1 MNRLHD
7 FPFKRVL
14 VLGLAKSGLATCNVL
29 LRNGIAVIANDS
41 RTDQPDLALIELK
54 EKGVQLVLGEH
65 PLSLLDEI
73 DLVIKSPGIPYQNE
87 LVNNALIKNIPVWTE
102 IELLSYLTNQPLV
115 GITGSN
121 GKTTTTMLI
130 NEMLKHS
137 QQKPKI
143 AGNIGT
149 VAVEVAEQLHQDE
162 TLVLELSSFQ
172 LMGVER
178 FRPKVAVL
186 LNLFEAHLDY
196 HGDFNNYQVAKAKIF
211 AQQTEADYLVYNADD
226 AKVVALVQSSQAQK
240 IPFSLKSKQPNG
252 VWIDEQAVYFRE
264 QHMIDL
270 NKIRLVGDHNRE
282 NSLAGIGAAMLV
294 GANKAGIEQTLTTFS
309 GVEHRLQ
316 FVLEKQGRQFYN
328 DSKATNIL
336 ASSKALSSFKR
347 PTLLIAGGLDRGNDF
362 DELIPFL
369 TNIKGMFLY
378 GETAGKLAEAGNIAG
393 IKQIEQAETLKEMV
407 YAAFEASEPGDI
419 ILLSPA
425 CASWDQFKTFEER
438 GDMFIELVHT
448 L

>member
-1 MNRLHD
+1 MNQLNN

-14 VLGLAKSGLATCNVL
+14 VLGLAKSGLATCHVL
-29 LRNGIAVIANDS
+29 LRNGIDVIANDFKA
-41 RTDQPDLALIELK
+41 DANDPGLIELTT
-54 EKGVQLVLGEH
+54 KGVQIIVGAH
-65 PLSLLDEI
+65 PLSLLTGV
-73 DLVIKSPGIPYQNE
+73 DLVIKSPGIPYHNE
-87 LVNNALIKNIPVWTE
+87 LVKHALDQALPVWTE
-102 IELLSYLTNQPLV
+102 IELLNYLTNQPIV

-130 NEMLKHS
+130 NDMLKHS

-149 VAVEVAEQLHQDE
+149 VAVEVAEQLNVDE

-172 LMGVER
+172 LMGVDQ
-178 FRPKVAVL
+178 FQPKVAVL

-196 HGDFNNYQVAKAKIF
+196 HGDFNHYQAAKAKIF
-211 AQQTEADYLVYNADD
+211 AQQTEEDSLVYNADD
-226 AKVVALVQSSQAQK
+226 DRVVELIQSSKAQRL
-240 IPFSLKSKQPNG
+240 PFSLKHKQPHG
-252 VWIDEQAVYFRE
+252 IWVDDRSVYFKE

-270 NKIRLVGDHNRE
+270 DKIRLVGEHNLE
-282 NSLAGIGAAMLV
+282 NALASIGASMLV
-294 GANKAGIEQTLTTFS
+294 GANKAGIEQTLTTFT

-336 ASSKALSSFKR
+336 ASSKALSSFKQ

-369 TNIKGMFLY
+369 SNVKGMYLY
-378 GETAGKLAEAGNIAG
+378 GETASKLAEAGKKSG
-393 IKQIEQAETLKEMV
+393 IKQIKQAETLEEMV
-407 YAAFEASEPGDI
+407 YAAFEASAPGDV

-438 GDMFIELVHT
+438 GDMFVELVHT

>member
-1 MNRLHD
+1 MNRLNN

-14 VLGLAKSGLATCNVL
+14 VLGLAKSGLATCHVL
-29 LRNGIAVIANDS
+29 LRNGIEVIANDFKAAEN
-41 RTDQPDLALIELK
+41 DPALIELK
-54 EKGVQLVLGEH
+54 TEGAQIIVGEH
-65 PLSLLDEI
+65 PLSLLAGI

-87 LVNNALIKNIPVWTE
+87 LVKHALDHSIPVWTE
-102 IELLSYLTNQPLV
+102 IELLSHLTDQPIV

-130 NEMLKHS
+130 NDILKHS
-137 QQKPKI
+137 QKKPKI

-149 VAVEVAEQLHQDE
+149 VAVEVAEQLSEDE

-172 LMGVER
+172 LMGVDQ
-178 FRPKVAVL
+178 FQPKVAVL

-196 HGDFNNYQVAKAKIF
+196 HGDFNHYQAAKAKIF
-211 AQQTEADYLVYNADD
+211 AQQTEADFLVYNADD
-226 AKVVALVQSSQAQK
+226 DRVVQLIQSSKAQR

-252 VWIDEQAVYFRE
+252 VWVDDHAVYFKD
-264 QHMIDL
+264 QQIIDRD
-270 NKIRLVGDHNRE
+270 KIRLVGEHNLE
-282 NSLAGIGAAMLV
+282 NSLASIGASMLV
-294 GANKAGIEQTLTTFS
+294 GANKTGIEQTLTTFT

-316 FVLEKQGRQFYN
+316 FVLEKHGRQFYN

-336 ASSKALSSFKR
+336 ASSKALSSFKQ
-347 PTLLIAGGLDRGNDF
+347 PILLIAGGLDRGNNF

-369 TNIKGMFLY
+369 THVKGMFLY
-378 GETAGKLAEAGNIAG
+378 GETASKLAKAGNTAG
-393 IKQIEQAETLKEMV
+393 IKQIKQAETLQEMV
-407 YAAFEASEPGDI
+407 RAAYQASAPGDV

-438 GDMFIELVHT
+438 GDMFVELVHT

>member
-14 VLGLAKSGLATCNVL
+14 VLGLAKSGLSTCHVL
-29 LRNGIAVIANDS
+29 LRNGIEVIASDS
-41 RTDQPDLALIELK
+41 RTDQTDPALIELK
-54 EKGVQLVLGEH
+54 EKGAQLVLGEH

-73 DLVIKSPGIPYQNE
+73 DLVIKSPGIPYDNE
-87 LVNNALIKNIPVWTE
+87 LVDHALVKKLPVWTE

-130 NEMLKHS
+130 NDMLKHS

-149 VAVEVAEQLHQDE
+149 VAVEVAEQLKQDE

-172 LMGVER
+172 LMGVDR

-196 HGDFNNYQVAKAKIF
+196 HGDFNHYQMAKAKIF
-211 AQQTEADYLVYNADD
+211 AQQTEADFLVYNADD
-226 AKVVALVQSSQAQK
+226 DRVVELIQSSKAQR
-240 IPFSLKSKQPNG
+240 IPFSLKNKQSNG
-252 VWIDEQAVYFRE
+252 VWVDDRAVYFKE
-264 QHMIDL
+264 QHIIDL
-270 NKIRLVGDHNRE
+270 NKIRLVGEHNLE
-282 NSLAGIGAAMLV
+282 NSLASIGASMLV
-294 GANKAGIEQTLTTFS
+294 GANKVGIEQTLTTFS

-316 FVLEKQGRQFYN
+316 FVLEKQERQFYN

-336 ASSKALSSFKR
+336 ASSKALSSFKQ

-362 DELIPFL
+362 DDLVPFL
-369 TNIKGMFLY
+369 TNVKGMFLY
-378 GETAGKLAEAGNIAG
+378 GETAEKLAEAGNKAD

-407 YAAFEASEPGDI
+407 YAAFEASKPGDI

>member
-1 MNRLHD
+1 MNRLD
-7 FPFKRVL
+7 NFPYKHVL
-14 VLGLAKSGLATCNVL
+14 VLGLAKSGLSTCHVL
-29 LRNGIAVIANDS
+29 LRNGIEVIANDS
-41 RTDQPDLALIELK
+41 RTDQTDQALIELK

-65 PLSLLDEI
+65 PISLLDEI
-73 DLVIKSPGIPYQNE
+73 DLVIKSPGIPYHNE
-87 LVNNALIKNIPVWTE
+87 LVDHALTKKIPVWTE
-102 IELLSYLTNQPLV
+102 VELLSYLINQPLI

-130 NEMLKHS
+130 NDMLKHS

-149 VAVEVAEQLHQDE
+149 VAVEVAEQLNKDE
-162 TLVLELSSFQ
+162 ILVLELSSFQ

-178 FRPKVAVL
+178 FQPKVSVL

-196 HGDFNNYQVAKAKIF
+196 HGDFNHYQMAKAKIF
-211 AQQTEADYLVYNADD
+211 AQQTESDFLVYNADD
-226 AKVVALVQSSQAQK
+226 ARVVALVQSSKAEK
-240 IPFSLKSKQPNG
+240 VPFSLKSKQPNG
-252 VWIDEQAVYFRE
+252 VWVDDQAVYFKE
-264 QHMIDL
+264 QHIIDL
-270 NKIRLVGDHNRE
+270 NKIRLVGEHNLE
-282 NSLAGIGAAMLV
+282 NSLASIGASMLV
-294 GANKAGIEQTLTTFS
+294 GANKAGIYRTLTTFS
-309 GVEHRLQ
+309 GVKHRLQ

-336 ASSKALSSFKR
+336 ASSKALSSFKQ

-362 DELIPFL
+362 DELTPFL
-369 TNIKGMFLY
+369 TNVKGMFLY
-378 GETAGKLAEAGNIAG
+378 GETAEKLAEAGNKAG